1 MGERTVNTKV
11 TLLLGL
17 FHWQIGKSLKQSSSR
32 FEQMPRNWQFKPP
45 KIGQY
50 KAPAV
55 EIAFVRSKNS
65 FLIKKR
71 HDARI
76 LIEFLNKKFTLG
88 AAKNKSHK
96 FVYPKN
102 KEKNT
107 ETIGSSI

>member
-55 EIAFVRSKNS
+55 EIALVRSKNS
-65 FLIKKR
+65 FIIKKR

-76 LIEFLNKKFTLG
+76 FIEFLG
-88 AAKNKSHK
+88 AAEKKSHK
-96 FVYPKN
+96 FVFPKN
-102 KEKNT
+102 
-107 ETIGSSI
+107 

>member
-55 EIAFVRSKNS
+55 EIALVRSKNS

-71 HDARI
+71 HDAHI
-76 LIEFLNKKFTLG
+76 LIEFLRQKFTLG
-88 AAKNKSHK
+88 ASENKSHK
-96 FVYPKN
+96 FVYLKN
-102 KEKNT
+102 KEKNK

>member
-1 MGERTVNTKV
+1 
-11 TLLLGL
+11 
-17 FHWQIGKSLKQSSSR
+17 
-32 FEQMPRNWQFKPP
+32 MPRNWQFKPP

-55 EIAFVRSKNS
+55 EIALVRSKNS

-76 LIEFLNKKFTLG
+76 LIEFFRQKFTLG
-88 AAKNKSHK
+88 ASENKSHK
-96 FVYPKN
+96 FVYLKN
-102 KEKNT
+102 KEKNK

>member
-1 MGERTVNTKV
+1 
-11 TLLLGL
+11 
-17 FHWQIGKSLKQSSSR
+17 
-32 FEQMPRNWQFKPP
+32 MPRNWQFKPP

-55 EIAFVRSKNS
+55 EIALVRSKNN

-76 LIEFLNKKFTLG
+76 LIEFLRQKFTLG
-88 AAKNKSHK
+88 AAENKSHK

>member
-17 FHWQIGKSLKQSSSR
+17 FHWQIGKSSKQSSSR

-55 EIAFVRSKNS
+55 EIALVGYKTS
-65 FLIKKR
+65 FLIKERTHGQSGK
-71 HDARI
+71 A
-76 LIEFLNKKFTLG
+76 FYF
-88 AAKNKSHK
+88 
-96 FVYPKN
+96 
-102 KEKNT
+102 
-107 ETIGSSI
+107 

>member
-1 MGERTVNTKV
+1 
-11 TLLLGL
+11 
-17 FHWQIGKSLKQSSSR
+17 
-32 FEQMPRNWQFKPP
+32 MPRNWQFKPP

-55 EIAFVRSKNS
+55 EIALVRSKNS

-76 LIEFLNKKFTLG
+76 LIEFLRQKFTLG
-88 AAKNKSHK
+88 ATKNKSHK

-107 ETIGSSI
+107 ETFGSSI